1 MPLTAT
7 ARRSPP
13 ASRHRSSPSAFEL
26 RVHPRAGLGY
36 GVALYRVEAH
46 RGDTDPAGELV
57 IRVWGDPLLG
67 VLDQALAAIRRAGYR
82 SADLS
87 AKRRAPFR
95 IAEEDAVR
103 LGLLFAALKP
113 LRKHRRI
120 EEVARAVSSMEPE
133 EAHYWFSKVTTGPEQ
148 GRVRRALRIMVSDE

>member
-1 MPLTAT
+1 MPSTAT
-7 ARRSPP
+7 ARRSSA
-13 ASRHRSSPSAFEL
+13 ASRRKPVASAFEL
-26 RVHPRAGLGY
+26 RVLPRDGLGY
-36 GVALYRVEAH
+36 GVALYRVEVQ
-46 RGDTDPAGELV
+46 RGNPDPAGELV

-67 VLDQALAAIRRAGYR
+67 VLDRVLAAIRRAGYR
-82 SADLS
+82 STDLS

-120 EEVARAVSSMEPE
+120 AEVARAVFSMEPE